1 MSRLKTS
8 ENLFLEVNELQRL
21 VKFLEED
28 GYKRVIKSFIKSYGI
43 VQDDI
48 NSNFKVTIKSGS
60 PDTVVINPGMAFD
73 ANLDA
78 IIMESGLELTI
89 NDTGV
94 KRWLILSRAVKNN
107 ERGTVS
113 INLDGSMTGVGT
125 EFTKVLRG
133 QSNFPVKVK
142 FESSLN
148 LRNLSEYEV
157 VRVISDT
164 SAILSGNFAVESGLN
179 YSVIGTFTPGFQ
191 PLEENKMIYEY
202 DSYNISIVDSEDKP
216 AINENQFILASI
228 EFDGGGVM
236 SVSDERINY
245 LFNNPYTQGVESEN
259 SSNNPLV
266 SLLNVNTIGGIN
278 SVDTISANFE
288 LIVEHGY
295 TVLEHDFNVTS
306 ATNVFNIVS
315 GKCNFLGTGDIPNGM
330 FKGWLLLNRKNMK
343 YAKIDDN
350 VNKAVYISISKFD
363 ASIIE
368 TSNDFIIIPDFKEIE
383 YQVTVSGNIDKP
395 EIPFF
400 FKKSIWNVFSRFNFH
415 AFMPSVSIS
424 FSESVTVSIKYRM
437 IDDSE
442 KQYPFSNL
450 AIAQFTNIK
459 GQPETLSNSSFDINL
474 ADIEP
479 QDESRNYS

>member
-28 GYKRVIKSFIKSYGI
+28 GYKRVIKPFIKSYGI

-73 ANLDA
+73 TNLDA

-142 FESSLN
+142 FESSL
-148 LRNLSEYEV
+148 NLSEYEV

-245 LFNNPYTQGVESEN
+245 LFNNPYAQGVGAEN
-259 SSNNPLV
+259 ASNNPLV

-288 LIVEHGY
+288 LIIEHGY

-350 VNKAVYISISKFD
+350 VNKAVYISKFD
-363 ASIIE
+363 TSIIE
-368 TSNDFIIIPDFKEIE
+368 TGNDFVIIPDFKEIE
-383 YQVTVSGNIDKP
+383 YQVSISGNIDKP

-400 FKKSIWNVFSRFNFH
+400 FKKSIWNAFSRFNFH
-415 AFMPSVSIS
+415 AFMPSVSVS

-437 IDDSE
+437 IDDSG

-459 GQPETLSNSSFDINL
+459 GQSETLSNSSFDINL